1 VTVPAQAEVLAQRCD
16 LILDAH
22 GALRIVLAGDW
33 IAPSERWV
41 IEQVFSDVRDLA
53 GPVSL
58 DTGELCR
65 VSDEIRAIVDSFGA
79 HDAR

>member
-1 VTVPAQAEVLAQRCD
+1 M
-16 LILDAH
+16 
-22 GALRIVLAGDW
+22 LAGDW